1 MYVRPSPLLK
11 NQAIGFRPVHAPR
24 PPLVPLQRK
33 KTLRMTIS
41 VTAATDCVI
50 YCSIDNANMS
60 WPTVTALALY
70 SRVVSRLLSVRGFY
84 HINTYVTTP

>member
-1 MYVRPSPLLK
+1 
-11 NQAIGFRPVHAPR
+11 
-24 PPLVPLQRK
+24 
-33 KTLRMTIS
+33 MTIS